1 MIFVGNIRI
10 MDCNYWV
17 LDGCVSQLKISSF
30 HVELTFYDHIYTDKK
45 NDQSKDNNIH
55 IGRRKKNVEYNTKSG
70 NFKKKKEKIFAPQ
83 TCFTIILR

>member
-17 LDGCVSQLKISSF
+17 LDGCVSQLEISSF

-55 IGRRKKNVEYNTKSG
+55 IGRRKKKCRIQY
-70 NFKKKKEKIFAPQ
+70 KERKF
-83 TCFTIILR
+83 